1 MRKFTVTLAT
11 FVEPGTESILCGL
24 YGAYALTT
32 LPFFAQLGISPTW
45 PSFVLIWLL
54 HMCAWCAVDYI
65 QYLLLHSAKTV
76 EIDADTPD
84 FVLPQRSAEAYHR
97 SDVTKPLLGTKTPAE
112 PSLLD
117 GARRTLKDF
126 FFAWLG
132 REFFALPVWITAFWG
147 GVTVEWRGRK
157 FWVGLDTK
165 VHEILPRETIQ
176 VDKAGH
182 VK

>member
-1 MRKFTVTLAT
+1 MA
-11 FVEPGTESILCGL
+11 
-24 YGAYALTT
+24 
-32 LPFFAQLGISPTW
+32 
-45 PSFVLIWLL
+45 
-54 HMCAWCAVDYI
+54 AWCLVDYI

-84 FVLPQRSAEAYHR
+84 FVLPQRSASAYHR
-97 SDVTKPLLGTKTPAE
+97 STDEAAKPLLSKDKAVSAE

-117 GARRTLKDF
+117 GARRSFKDF

-132 REFFALPVWITAFWG
+132 REAFALPVWITAFWG

-165 VHEILPRETIQ
+165 VHEILPEEKKKKNKKT
-176 VDKAGH
+176 DTK
-182 VK
+182 K